1 MEHLCNTAFCKNQTK
16 SVSLNNSTLN
26 SQLSTLTKGRS
37 IMALDGAFLRH
48 IKKELEENLINS
60 KVDKIYQP
68 SKDEIILSMRSREG
82 VKKLLISARA
92 NSPRI
97 NITSASPENPKVP
110 PMLCMLLRKRLSG
123 ARLRNIRQ
131 PELERLLLLDFEGT
145 NELGDTVMMS
155 LAVEIMGQYSNII
168 FIDGDGIIIDAVKRV
183 DLSMSSQRL
192 VLPNMKYEFPPAQNK
207 LCILEHG
214 ADDIITAVQNISRN
228 MSLSKALLSVV
239 QGISPIICREWEHL
253 AGHGR
258 DLYTSEL
265 DEESISRLR
274 FFLKR
279 TINAVRDCTGE
290 PYIITDGTKKPVDF
304 TFEHIQQYGTGR
316 SDKRNSFC
324 ELLDTYYS
332 RRDMLETVRQKSDD
346 LNKLLSNTASRLIK
360 KIYLQN
366 EELSAC
372 ADREYFRICG
382 DLIQA
387 NLYRLEK
394 GLDECEVENYYD
406 ENLAKIKIPLDR
418 ALSPSANSQRYYKKY
433 QKAKTAE
440 QVLKVQIE
448 KAETE
453 LDYISSVMDSLS
465 RAESV
470 RELDEIR
477 QELAEQGYIKSKGK
491 KQKSES
497 ALPPLE
503 FTSEAGFKI
512 LVGRN
517 NRQNDKLTLKYANK
531 SDIWLHAKDIPGSH
545 TIIITNGREVDEN
558 TLLYAAA
565 LSAAHCKARN
575 SSKVPV
581 DYTKV
586 KFVSK
591 PQGAKPGMV
600 IYTNQKTLFVTP
612 LSVND

>member
-1 MEHLCNTAFCKNQTK
+1 
-16 SVSLNNSTLN
+16 
-26 SQLSTLTKGRS
+26 
-37 IMALDGAFLRH
+37 MALDGAFLRQ

-68 SKDEIILSMRSREG
+68 SKDEIILFMRSREGVKKLLIDEIILFMRSREG

-97 NITSASPENPKVP
+97 NITSSSPENPKVP

-123 ARLRNIRQ
+123 ARLREIRQ
-131 PELERLLLLDFEGT
+131 PELERLLFLDFEGT

-168 FIDGDGIIIDAVKRV
+168 FIDSDGMIIDAVKRV
-183 DLSMSSQRL
+183 DISMSSQRL
-192 VLPNMKYEFPPAQNK
+192 VLPNMKYELPPKQNK
-207 LCILEHG
+207 LCMLEYG
-214 ADDIITAVQNISRN
+214 ADD
-228 MSLSKALLSVV
+228 
-239 QGISPIICREWEHL
+239 ICREWEHL

-258 DLYTSEL
+258 DLYISEL

-279 TINAVRDCTGE
+279 TIQAVRDCTGE
-290 PYIITDGTKKPVDF
+290 PYIIIDGTKKPVDF

-316 SDKRNSFC
+316 SLKENSFC
-324 ELLDTYYS
+324 ELLDTYYA

-346 LNKLLSNTASRLIK
+346 LNRLLSNTASRLIK

-387 NLYRLEK
+387 NLYQLEK
-394 GLDECEVENYYD
+394 GLSECEVENYYD

-453 LDYISSVMDSLS
+453 LDYISSVLDSLS

-503 FTSEAGFKI
+503 YTSKTGFKI

-531 SDIWLHAKDIPGSH
+531 NDIWLHAKDIPGSH
-545 TIIITNGREVDEN
+545 TIIITDGKEVDET
-558 TLLYAAA
+558 TLLYAAS
-565 LSAAHCKARN
+565 LAASHCKARN
-575 SSKVPV
+575 SNKVPV
-581 DYTKV
+581 DYTRV

-591 PQGAKPGMV
+591 PQGSKPGMV
-600 IYTNQKTLFVTP
+600 IYINQKTLFVTP
-612 LSVND
+612 E

>member
-1 MEHLCNTAFCKNQTK
+1 
-16 SVSLNNSTLN
+16 
-26 SQLSTLTKGRS
+26 
-37 IMALDGAFLRH
+37 MALDGVFLRH
-48 IKKELEENLINS
+48 IKKELEENLLNS

-97 NITSASPENPKVP
+97 NITSFSPENPKVP

-123 ARLRNIRQ
+123 ARLRAIRQ

-183 DLSMSSQRL
+183 DISMSSQRL
-192 VLPNMKYEFPPAQNK
+192 VLPNMKYEFPPKQSK
-207 LCILEHG
+207 LCMLEYG
-214 ADDIITAVQNISRN
+214 ADDIIDSVKGISKN
-228 MSLSKALLSVV
+228 MPLSKALLATV

-253 AGHGR
+253 SGHGR
-258 DLYTSEL
+258 DLYISEL

-279 TINAVRDCTGE
+279 TVNNVRECTGE
-290 PYIITDGTKKPVDF
+290 PYIIIDDNKKPIDF
-304 TFEHIQQYGTGR
+304 TFEYIQQYGTGR
-316 SDKRNSFC
+316 AFRENTFC
-324 ELLDTYYS
+324 ELLDRYYAK
-332 RRDMLETVRQKSDD
+332 RDMIETVRQKSDD
-346 LNKLLSNTASRLIK
+346 LNRLLSNTASRLIK
-360 KIYLQN
+360 KIYVQN

-406 ENLAKIKIPLDR
+406 ENMSKIKIPLDR

-440 QVLKVQIE
+440 KVLKIQIE

-453 LDYISSVMDSLS
+453 LDYISSVLDSLS

-477 QELAEQGYIKSKGK
+477 QELAEQGYLKSKGK
-491 KQKSES
+491 KQKPEN

-503 FTSEAGFKI
+503 FTSKTGFKI
-512 LVGRN
+512 LIGRN

-531 SDIWLHAKDIPGSH
+531 NDIWLHAKDIPGSH
-545 TIIITNGREVDEN
+545 TVIITDGREVDDD
-558 TLLYAAA
+558 TLLYAAE
-565 LSAAHCKARN
+565 LSAAHCKAKN
-575 SSKVPV
+575 SNKVPV
-581 DYTKV
+581 DYTKIRY
-586 KFVSK
+586 VSK

-600 IYTNQKTLFVTP
+600 IYVNQKTLYVTP
-612 LSVND
+612 KNV